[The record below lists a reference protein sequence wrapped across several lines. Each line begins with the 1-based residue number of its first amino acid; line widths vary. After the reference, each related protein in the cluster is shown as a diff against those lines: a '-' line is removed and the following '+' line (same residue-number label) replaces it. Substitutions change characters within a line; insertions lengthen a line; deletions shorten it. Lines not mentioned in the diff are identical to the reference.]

1 MVLSNPSDP
10 SPMIE
15 ELSAYLDGEL
25 EPAVRKRIELRL
37 AKDPAYRLELQRLE
51 RAWGML
57 DHLPSVTVEES
68 FSRSTM
74 AMVTVAAGEEL
85 ADEQAEVPR
94 QRRRLKIAG
103 VAGLALAGLLGLIV
117 GRWAWPDPNRQTL
130 RDLPVLENLD
140 LLRHADSIEF
150 LRELDR
156 QGVFP
161 EESDHAS

>member
-1 MVLSNPSDP
+1 MVRSNPSDP

-25 EPAVRKRIELRL
+25 DPAARKRIEQRL
-37 AKDPAYRLELQRLE
+37 AREPAFRLELQRLE

-57 DHLPSVTVEES
+57 DHLPAVTVEES

-74 AMVTVAAGEEL
+74 AMVTVAAGEEI
-85 ADEQAEVPR
+85 AERQAKLPR

-103 VAGLALAGLLGLIV
+103 AAGLLAAMALGLVV
-117 GRWAWPDPNRQTL
+117 GRWAWPDPNRQIL
-130 RDLPVLENLD
+130 RDLPVLEQLD

-161 EESDHAS
+161 EESDHAN